1 MSISI
6 ELTAQEIASLKKLT
20 RLEND
25 ADAVAKAAREFLRLS
40 RLRELKAVS
49 GKVEFH
55 ANWQEL
61 EALELEE
68 FRFPQ

>member
-6 ELTAQEIASLKKLT
+6 ELTTQEIVALKKIT
-20 RLEND
+20 KLEND

-49 GKVEFH
+49 GKVEFE
-55 ANWQEL
+55 ANWEEL
-61 EALELEE
+61 EGLELEE
-68 FRFPQ
+68 SGFPQ